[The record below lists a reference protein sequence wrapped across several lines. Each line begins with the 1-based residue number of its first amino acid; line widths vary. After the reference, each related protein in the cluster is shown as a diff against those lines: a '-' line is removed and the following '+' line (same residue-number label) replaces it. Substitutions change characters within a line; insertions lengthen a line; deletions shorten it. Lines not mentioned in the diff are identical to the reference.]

1 MGDKNIKAAA
11 IDMINMFNESG
22 DSYEFTKSVYNIK
35 ISDKNLYDAIIAELK
50 DNENKYNVKY
60 LNAV

>member
-1 MGDKNIKAAA
+1 MDKDIQSTAV
-11 IDMINMFNESG
+11 DMINMFNESG

-35 ISDKNLYDAIIAELK
+35 ISNKKLYDAIIAEL
-50 DNENKYNVKY
+50 DNNKNKYNVKY